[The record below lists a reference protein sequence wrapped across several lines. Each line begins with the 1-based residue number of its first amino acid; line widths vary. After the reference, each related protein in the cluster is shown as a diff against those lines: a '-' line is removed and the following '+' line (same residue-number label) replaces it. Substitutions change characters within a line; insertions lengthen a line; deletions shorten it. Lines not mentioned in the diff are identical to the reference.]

1 MSPGDTKTQIR
12 QRPSASERKC
22 RLSKQ
27 RKLVIRLQ
35 LRALGRPPI
44 CACSYPR
51 PKGDRNLARDARI
64 VAVNRPS

>member
-35 LRALGRPPI
+35 LRARGRPPI
-44 CACSYPR
+44 WRMQLPPAQR
-51 PKGDRNLARDARI
+51 
-64 VAVNRPS
+64 